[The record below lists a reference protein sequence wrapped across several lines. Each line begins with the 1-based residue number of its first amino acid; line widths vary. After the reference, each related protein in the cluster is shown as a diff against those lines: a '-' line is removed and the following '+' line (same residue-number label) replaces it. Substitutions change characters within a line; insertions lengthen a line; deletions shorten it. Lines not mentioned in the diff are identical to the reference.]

1 MSSGNCQDNNSND
14 RRGIVINSIGR
25 VHSTE
30 SVPGSVLSAFHAAS
44 RNHEVH
50 AAGISIAQVRWLRPC
65 VKALVPHG
73 MDNQLLN

>member
-1 MSSGNCQDNNSND
+1 MLEVSFGNCQDNNSNGH
-14 RRGIVINSIGR
+14 RGAVINSIGR

-50 AAGISIAQVRWLRPC
+50 ATGISIAQVRWLRPC
-65 VKALVPHG
+65 VKALAPHG
-73 MDNQLLN
+73 MDT